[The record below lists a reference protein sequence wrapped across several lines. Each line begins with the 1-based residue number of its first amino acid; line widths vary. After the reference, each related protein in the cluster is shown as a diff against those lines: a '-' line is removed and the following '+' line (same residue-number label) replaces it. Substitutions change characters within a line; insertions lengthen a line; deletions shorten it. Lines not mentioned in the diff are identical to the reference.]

1 MFVVVFKFSA
11 NKARAGEHIEAH
23 KAWIARGFADGVFLM
38 TGSLKPGAGGVVLA
52 HNISREDL
60 EARVKADPFV
70 TEDVVSG
77 EILEISPGR
86 VDERLAFLMG

>member
-1 MFVVVFKFSA
+1 MFVVVFRFAA
-11 NKARAGEHIEAH
+11 NKARAGEHLEAH

-60 EARVKADPFV
+60 QERVNADPFV
-70 TEDVVSG
+70 AENVVSG
-77 EILEISPGR
+77 EILEISPAR
-86 VDERLAFLMG
+86 VDERLDFLMG